1 MSYEVYMIEAQ
12 RVKVLN
18 AANKELVNVGEPTL
32 INFASKDMAKV
43 DEKMAILQAKKPHL
57 VFNVVKAVVQI

>member
-1 MSYEVYMIEAQ
+1 MSYEVYIIEAQ

-18 AANKELVNVGEPTL
+18 ASKKELVNVGEPVL

-43 DEKMAILQAKKPHL
+43 DEKLAILQAKKPHL
-57 VFNVVKAVVQI
+57 VFNIVKATVNV